1 MMSNPGWQTVTIH
14 ILPNISRNK
23 DNQIITFG
31 QLLEYNTR
39 NIFLKK
45 YTQNVMEKLFPFQ
58 KNQDWTYLWI
68 NTLKFYGVCF
78 YCTASWELSKY
89 IKTAGANELL

>member
-31 QLLEYNTR
+31 QSLEYNTR

-45 YTQNVMEKLFPFQ
+45 LYTECDGKAISFSKKSKLSIPLDQ
-58 KNQDWTYLWI
+58 YSKVLWS
-68 NTLKFYGVCF
+68 LFLLYGK
-78 YCTASWELSKY
+78 LR